1 MKASEFNTS
10 NYLNATTAKDYEGK
24 DLKIYEVTAET
35 IRDVRK
41 MTIGFENVE
50 KMLVVNKTNR
60 EVLAEAFGDETNDWC
75 GKLVR
80 LDIVKVMFDG
90 QRTNS
95 IQLSPVNPETKKG
108 KK

>member
-10 NYLNATTAKDYEGK
+10 NYLNATIAKEYEGRT
-24 DLKIYEVTAET
+24 LTIYEVTAET

-41 MTIGFENVE
+41 MAIGFENVE

-60 EVLAEAFGDETNDWC
+60 EILAEAFGDDTITWV
-75 GKLVR
+75 GKTVR

-95 IQLSPVNPETKKG
+95 IALTPVTSETKKA